1 MKNSSNIIVFYS
13 AMDLLDMVDTAFRQL
28 GRGDLGTRIDM
39 SDKLGMRSL
48 DMFDRGKRS
57 ICLKEPVRQGQT
69 QEKFSI

>member
-1 MKNSSNIIVFYS
+1 MKSSSNMIVFYS

-28 GRGDLGTRIDM
+28 GSGDLGTQIDM

-48 DMFDRGKRS
+48 DMFDRGRRS
-57 ICLKEPVRQGQT
+57 IIVKKPVRQRQT